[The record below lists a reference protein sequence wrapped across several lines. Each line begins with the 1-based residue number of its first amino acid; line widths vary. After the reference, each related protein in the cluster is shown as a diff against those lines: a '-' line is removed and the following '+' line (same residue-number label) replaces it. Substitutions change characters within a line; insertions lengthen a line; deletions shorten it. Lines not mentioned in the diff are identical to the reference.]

1 MGVIPTLWLEPT
13 IHNICDL
20 LPIVGHALWL
30 TNIPVA
36 ALRDDA
42 RDVLVQPL
50 HLDSFTITNFVSK
63 IIDSAF
69 VAQSLEL
76 RA

>member
-20 LPIVGHALWL
+20 LPIAGVALWI
-30 TNIPVA
+30 TNVPVA